1 MYDMKNNRFM
11 KMWIPD
17 TKFHLWIMALFVG
30 IIAYYNRVIGA
41 MGLFVLAYFVYYKFK
56 IQYDRKE
63 MWKNYVKDLSSDMD
77 SVTRHAVL
85 NSPMPLVVVEV
96 DGNVSWYNKNFSEMV
111 ENEDLLEQNIE
122 DFITGFKLD
131 HILKKKDESSEIM
144 IKDKVYQVFHSVI
157 NIDKEHDDKYII
169 MLYWIDST
177 NYYNLKLAYNNEKPS
192 MLLIEVDNYDD
203 VLKETEEANRPLV
216 IAEIDR
222 RIGLW
227 TSRMNAIIK
236 KYQKD
241 KYVVFLENRNMELM
255 ESKKFIILDE
265 IREIEVG
272 NKIPVTLSIGVGVN
286 GKTLAQLDEYARAA
300 MDLALGRGGD
310 QAVVKKSDNIGFYG
324 GKTKAVEKSNKVR
337 ARVIAHALRQLIDE
351 SRNVI
356 IMGHKYPDMDS
367 LGAAIGVYR
376 AVKNRNKD
384 AYIVFN
390 QSNAGIKNLYE
401 EVKKTGAYRFVT
413 SDEVLSV
420 VTKETLVVVVDTH
433 IPNLTQCPE
442 VLHIADKIVLIDHHR
457 RGAEFIENAVLTYM
471 QTYASSA
478 CELVT
483 EILQY
488 MEEKIK
494 IEKIEAEAL
503 LAGITVDTKNFSFK
517 TGVRTFEAA
526 SWLRRAGADTTN
538 VRQLFQDDLETF
550 VARAEVVK
558 NARDIGRN
566 IALSICPSDIENTP
580 LVAAQAADELLNI
593 RGIVASFVL
602 GFRSEKEII
611 VSGRSLGDINV
622 QVILEKLGGG
632 GHLTVAGAQLND
644 ISMEET
650 IKKLEQSIDEYFED
664 GEEE

>member
-1 MYDMKNNRFM
+1 MKNKRFM

-17 TKFHLWIMALFVG
+17 TKFHLWIMALSVG
-30 IIAYYNRVIGA
+30 IIAYYNRIIGA
-41 MGLFVLAYFVYYKFK
+41 MGIFVLAYFVYYKFK

-63 MWKNYVKDLSSDMD
+63 MWKKYVKDLSSDMD

-111 ENEDLLEQNIE
+111 ESQDLLEQNIE

-131 HILKKKDESSEIM
+131 HILKKKDELPEIV

-157 NIDKEHDDKYII
+157 NIDKENDDKYII
-169 MLYWIDST
+169 MLYWVDITD
-177 NYYNLKLAYNNEKPS
+177 YHHLKLAYHNEKAS
-192 MLLIEVDNYDD
+192 MMLIQVDNYDD

-241 KYVVFLENRNMELM
+241 KYVVFLENKNMELM

-272 NKIPVTLSIGVGVN
+272 NKIPVTLSIGAGVN
-286 GKTLAQLDEYARAA
+286 GKNPAQLDEYARAA

-310 QAVVKKSDNIGFYG
+310 QAVVKKIDNIGFYG
-324 GKTKAVEKSNKVR
+324 GKTKAVEKRNKVR

-384 AYIVFN
+384 AYIIFN
-390 QSNAGIKNLYE
+390 KSNEGIKNLYE
-401 EVKKTGAYRFVT
+401 EVKKTGEYRFIT

-433 IPNLTQCPE
+433 IPKLTQCPE
-442 VLHIADKIVLIDHHR
+442 ALTIADKIVLIDHHR

-471 QTYASSA
+471 QSYASSA
-478 CELVT
+478 CELVA

-488 MEEKIK
+488 MEDKIK

-550 VARAEVVK
+550 VSRAEVVK

-632 GHLTVAGAQLND
+632 GHLTVAGAQFND
-644 ISMEET
+644 ITMEEA
-650 IKKLEQSIDEYFED
+650 IEKLEQAIAEYFED